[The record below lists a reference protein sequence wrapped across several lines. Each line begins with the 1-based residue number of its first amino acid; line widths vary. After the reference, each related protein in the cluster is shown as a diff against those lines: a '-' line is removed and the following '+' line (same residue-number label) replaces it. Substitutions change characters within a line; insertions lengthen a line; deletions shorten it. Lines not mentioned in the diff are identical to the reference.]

1 MLCSLVSLF
10 IYFTLNW
17 IINCKVNMLY
27 FFRGLKLLI
36 DTINLQ
42 DERMQVQG
50 ISTLALLSDLNHLHL
65 LYAVFCQNKSVT
77 MSCNFGT
84 VLSLCQLTAC
94 EEKLKMSLVLS

>member
-17 IINCKVNMLY
+17 TIICKVNMLY
-27 FFRGLKLLI
+27 IFKSSKLLI

-50 ISTLALLSDLNHLHL
+50 ISTLTLLSDLNRLHL
-65 LYAVFCQNKSVT
+65 LYAVFCQN
-77 MSCNFGT
+77 NH
-84 VLSLCQLTAC
+84 VL
-94 EEKLKMSLVLS
+94 

>member
-1 MLCSLVSLF
+1 
-10 IYFTLNW
+10 
-17 IINCKVNMLY
+17 MLY
-27 FFRGLKLLI
+27 FFFKSLKLLI

-50 ISTLALLSDLNHLHL
+50 ISTLALLSDLNRLHL
-65 LYAVFCQNKSVT
+65 LYAVKTT

-84 VLSLCQLTAC
+84 VLSLWQLTAC